1 MTLFEY
7 IAIAFS
13 LVFSFTVVRLVG
25 ALPYVTRT
33 DRIYWVHF
41 AFLVT
46 ALLYVVNGFWAF
58 WTYEAVTWT
67 YARYVVA
74 LTHPVTLYFVSAT
87 LVPGEPAQ
95 VGSWR
100 DHYFAT
106 RRRFFIGLGVLGLAA
121 TLTTTTLV
129 SLPMLHSARL
139 GEVGTLAVAAIGLAS
154 ENPRVHGGLAVASL
168 LSVAAFGAIVLA
180 RPGFLS

>member
-25 ALPYVTRT
+25 ALPYVTKAG
-33 DRIYWVHF
+33 RIYWVHF
-41 AFLVT
+41 TFLVT

-58 WTYEAVTWT
+58 WSYEAVTWT

-100 DHYFAT
+100 DHYFST

-121 TLTTTTLV
+121 MLTTTTLAN
-129 SLPMLHSARL
+129 LPMLHPARWC
-139 GEVGTLAVAAIGLAS
+139 EAGTLALAAIGFVS

-168 LSVAAFGAIVLA
+168 LSVAAFGATVLA
-180 RPGFLS
+180 QPGSLG